1 MHKYRYAI
9 IWLNKIGEEEQI
21 KYVITE
27 RERNTI
33 IQDLA
38 NDGYSPVWRTV
49 GIISQ
54 KGPLI

>member
-9 IWLNKIGEEEQI
+9 IWLNTIGEEQI

-49 GIISQ
+49 ELFLK

>member
-9 IWLNKIGEEEQI
+9 IWLNKIGEEQI

-49 GIISQ
+49 ELFLK